1 MTKLLDQSDE
11 AFKTVTVNAPDFDTL
26 MVVQAARR
34 LYVPTTDTKPT
45 IEQVVKLNSHF
56 VSLWAKM
63 KGDPRLIAIEHKV
76 KYYNDMLR
84 FFGIRDHQVEKLDI
98 TPVKALVQLVKRLTK
113 LIAMAGLG
121 APTYVFFSFFL
132 VWSISLLYHLVYA

>member
-1 MTKLLDQSDE
+1 MDQSDE

-34 LYVPTTDTKPT
+34 LYVPTTDTKLT
-45 IEQVVKLNSHF
+45 IEQVVKLNCHF

-63 KGDPRLIAIEHKV
+63 KGDPRLDQISRKV

-98 TPVKALVQLVKRLTK
+98 TPLKASVQLIKRVVK
-113 LIAMAGLG
+113 LICMAGLG
-121 APTYVFFSFFL
+121 AP
-132 VWSISLLYHLVYA
+132 A